1 MTEYCGL
8 LRSSVGALGRAT
20 RLILAEQLG
29 GRSPARL
36 FLEINICE
44 LLAVIV
50 PHNEA
55 GIVVFLD

>member
-8 LRSSVGALGRAT
+8 LRSSVGGRAT